1 MTFFT
6 GLFPLGIWSALAAIA
21 IGYLF
26 GNIQTAIIVS
36 RAYYHDDVR
45 NHGSGNAG
53 STNMVRVF
61 GYGPGAITFA
71 GDFTKAFLGVLFGQL
86 VCGEIGGYIAGFFV
100 VIGHCWPM
108 FVGFRGGKGVASSYS
123 IALFTFPLGALAA
136 IVVGGAILLINKKMS
151 IMSLAAMLLF
161 FLATLV
167 FRLNDLPLVILAGLL
182 TIVVF
187 VRHTENIKRLIHGEE
202 QRLRKE
208 GK

>member
-1 MTFFT
+1 VTFFS
-6 GLFPLGIWSALAAIA
+6 GLFSISVWTVVACIL
-21 IGYLF
+21 IGYLL

-53 STNMVRVF
+53 STNMVRVY

-71 GDFTKAFLGVLFGQL
+71 GDFTKAFLGVLLGQL
-86 VCGEIGGYIAGFFV
+86 VCGEVGGYLAGLFV
-100 VIGHCWPM
+100 VIGHCWPV
-108 FVGFRGGKGVASSYS
+108 FDGFRGGKGVASSYS
-123 IALFTFPLGALAA
+123 IAIFTFPLGALGA
-136 IVVGGAILLINKKMS
+136 ILIGGLILLINKKMS
-151 IMSLAAMLLF
+151 IMSLTAMLLF
-161 FLATLV
+161 FVATLV

-187 VRHTENIKRLIHGEE
+187 VRHTDNIQRLIHGEE

>member
-1 MTFFT
+1 MTFFS
-6 GLFPLGIWSALAAIA
+6 GLFSISVWTVVACIL
-21 IGYLF
+21 IGYLL

-53 STNMVRVF
+53 STNMVRVY

-71 GDFTKAFLGVLFGQL
+71 GDFTKAFLGVLLGQL
-86 VCGEIGGYIAGFFV
+86 VAGEIGGYLAGLFV
-100 VIGHCWPM
+100 VIGHCWPV
-108 FVGFRGGKGVASSYS
+108 FDGFRGGKGVASSYS
-123 IALFTFPLGALAA
+123 IAIFTFPLGALGA
-136 IVVGGAILLINKKMS
+136 ILIGGLILLINKKMS

-161 FLATLV
+161 FLATIV
-167 FRLNDLPLVILAGLL
+167 FRLNDLPLMILAGLL

-187 VRHTENIKRLIHGEE
+187 VRHTENIQRLIHGEE

>member
-6 GLFPLGIWSALAAIA
+6 GLFPLGIWTVLACLA
-21 IGYLF
+21 IGYLL

-71 GDFTKAFLGVLFGQL
+71 GDFTKAFLGVLLGQL
-86 VCGEIGGYIAGFFV
+86 ICGEIGGYIAAFFV

-123 IALFTFPLGALAA
+123 IALFTFPLGAVIALA
-136 IVVGGAILLINKKMS
+136 IGGVILLVNKKMS
-151 IMSLAAMLLF
+151 IMSLTAMLIF
-161 FLATLV
+161 FITTLI
-167 FRLNDLPLVILAGLL
+167 FCMDNIPLIVLSGLL
-182 TIVVF
+182 TVVVF
-187 VRHTENIKRLIHGEE
+187 VRHIENIQRLMHGEE
-202 QRLRKE
+202 QRLRRE

>member
-6 GLFPLGIWSALAAIA
+6 GIFTLQIWAILASII
-21 IGYLF
+21 IGYLL
-26 GNIQTAIIVS
+26 GNIQTAVIVS

-53 STNMVRVF
+53 STNMVRVY

-71 GDFTKAFLGVLFGQL
+71 GDSMKALLGVLAGQFL
-86 VCGEIGGYIAGFFV
+86 CGQIGGYIAGFFV

-108 FVGFRGGKGVASSYS
+108 FLGFRGGKGVASSYT
-123 IALFTFPLGALAA
+123 IAVLTFPLGAIGA
-136 IVVGGAILLINKKMS
+136 ILIGAAILLIKKKMS
-151 IMSLAAMLLF
+151 IMSLTAMLLF
-161 FLATLV
+161 FIATLI
-167 FRLNDLPLVILAGLL
+167 FQITNLPLIILAGLL

-187 VRHTENIKRLIHGEE
+187 VRHTENIQRLIHGEE

-208 GK
+208 GL

>member
-1 MTFFT
+1 MTFFS
-6 GLFPLGIWSALAAIA
+6 GLFSISVWTVVACIL
-21 IGYLF
+21 IGYLL

-53 STNMVRVF
+53 STNMVRVY

-71 GDFTKAFLGVLFGQL
+71 GDFTKAFLGVLLGQL
-86 VCGEIGGYIAGFFV
+86 VCGEVGGYLAGLFV
-100 VIGHCWPM
+100 VIGHCWPV
-108 FVGFRGGKGVASSYS
+108 FDGFRGGKGVASSYS
-123 IALFTFPLGALAA
+123 IAIFTFPLGALGA
-136 IVVGGAILLINKKMS
+136 ILIGGLILLINKKMS
-151 IMSLAAMLLF
+151 IMSLTAMLLF
-161 FLATLV
+161 FAATLV

-187 VRHTENIKRLIHGEE
+187 VRHTDNIQRLIHGEE

>member
-1 MTFFT
+1 MTFFS
-6 GLFPLGIWSALAAIA
+6 GLFSISVWTVVACIL
-21 IGYLF
+21 IGYLL

-53 STNMVRVF
+53 STNMVRVY

-71 GDFTKAFLGVLFGQL
+71 GDFTKAFLGVLLGQL
-86 VCGEIGGYIAGFFV
+86 VCGEVGGYLAGLFV
-100 VIGHCWPM
+100 VIGHCWPV
-108 FVGFRGGKGVASSYS
+108 FDGFRGGKGVASSYS
-123 IALFTFPLGALAA
+123 IAIFTFPLGALGA
-136 IVVGGAILLINKKMS
+136 ILIGGLILLINKKMS
-151 IMSLAAMLLF
+151 IMSLTAMLLF
-161 FLATLV
+161 FVATLV

-182 TIVVF
+182 TVVVF
-187 VRHTENIKRLIHGEE
+187 VRHTDNIQRLIHGEE

>member
-6 GLFPLGIWSALAAIA
+6 GIYAITVWTVIA
-21 IGYLF
+21 CIVIGYLL

-53 STNMVRVF
+53 STNMVRVY

-71 GDFTKAFLGVLFGQL
+71 GDFIKAFLGVLLGQL
-86 VCGEIGGYIAGFFV
+86 VAGQIGGYIAGLFV
-100 VIGHCWPM
+100 VVGHCWPV
-108 FVGFRGGKGVASSYS
+108 FDGFRGGKGVASSYS
-123 IALFTFPLGALAA
+123 IAIFTFPLGAL
-136 IVVGGAILLINKKMS
+136 GAILIGGVILLISKKMS

-161 FLATLV
+161 FFAALIFQLA
-167 FRLNDLPLVILAGLL
+167 NLPLVILAGLL
-182 TIVVF
+182 TVVVF
-187 VRHTENIKRLIHGEE
+187 VRHTENIQRLIHGEE

-208 GK
+208 GL

>member
-6 GLFPLGIWSALAAIA
+6 GIFPLGILTGIA
-21 IGYLF
+21 CILIGYLL

-36 RAYYHDDVR
+36 RAYYHDDIR

-53 STNMVRVF
+53 STNMVRVY

-71 GDFTKAFLGVLFGQL
+71 GDFLKAFLSVLLGQL
-86 VCGEIGGYIAGFFV
+86 IAGQIGGYIAGLFV
-100 VIGHCWPM
+100 VVGHCWPI
-108 FVGFRGGKGVASSYS
+108 FDGFRGGKGVASSYS
-123 IALFTFPLGALAA
+123 IAIFTFPLGAL
-136 IVVGGAILLINKKMS
+136 GAILIGGVILLLNKKMS
-151 IMSLAAMLLF
+151 IMSLTAMLLF

-167 FRLNDLPLVILAGLL
+167 FQWGNFPLIILAGLL

-187 VRHTENIKRLIHGEE
+187 VRHTENIQRLIHGEE

>member
-1 MTFFT
+1 MTFFS
-6 GLFPLGIWSALAAIA
+6 GLMTLSVWSMIACVA
-21 IGYLF
+21 IGYLL

-53 STNMVRVF
+53 STNMVRVY

-71 GDFTKAFLGVLFGQL
+71 GDFTKAFLGVLLGQL
-86 VCGEIGGYIAGFFV
+86 VAGQIGGYIAGLFV
-100 VIGHCWPM
+100 VVGHCWPI
-108 FVGFRGGKGVASSYS
+108 FDGFRGGKGVASSYS
-123 IALFTFPLGALAA
+123 IAIFTFPLGALGA
-136 IVVGGAILLINKKMS
+136 ILIGGLILLINKKMS

-161 FLATLV
+161 FLATLL

-187 VRHTENIKRLIHGEE
+187 VRHIENIQRLIHGEE

>member
-1 MTFFT
+1 MTFFSGFFSISVWT
-6 GLFPLGIWSALAAIA
+6 VVACIL
-21 IGYLF
+21 IGYLL

-53 STNMVRVF
+53 STNMVRVY

-71 GDFTKAFLGVLFGQL
+71 GDFTKAFLGVLLGQL
-86 VCGEIGGYIAGFFV
+86 VCGEVGGYLAGLFV
-100 VIGHCWPM
+100 VIGHCWPV
-108 FVGFRGGKGVASSYS
+108 FDGFRGGKGVASSYS
-123 IALFTFPLGALAA
+123 IAIFTFPLGALGA
-136 IVVGGAILLINKKMS
+136 ILIGGLILLINKKMS
-151 IMSLAAMLLF
+151 IMSLTAMLLF
-161 FLATLV
+161 FVATLV
-167 FRLNDLPLVILAGLL
+167 FCLNDLPLVILAGLL

-187 VRHTENIKRLIHGEE
+187 VRHTDNIQRLIHGEE

>member
-6 GLFPLGIWSALAAIA
+6 GFFTLNVWTVAASIV
-21 IGYLF
+21 IGYLL

-53 STNMVRVF
+53 STNMVRVY

-71 GDFTKAFLGVLFGQL
+71 GDSLKAILAVLLGQL
-86 VCGEIGGYIAGFFV
+86 LCGEIGGYIAGLFV
-100 VIGHCWPM
+100 VVGHCWPV
-108 FVGFRGGKGVASSYS
+108 FDGFRGGKGVASSYS
-123 IALFTFPLGALAA
+123 IALFTFPLGALGA
-136 IVVGGAILLINKKMS
+136 ILIGGAILLINKKMS
-151 IMSLAAMLLF
+151 IMSLTAMLLF
-161 FLATLV
+161 FFATLL
-167 FRLNDLPLVILAGLL
+167 FRLSDLPLVVLAGALML
-182 TIVVF
+182 IVF
-187 VRHTENIKRLIHGEE
+187 VRHTENIQRLIHGEE

>member
-6 GLFPLGIWSALAAIA
+6 GIFTFHLWTVIA
-21 IGYLF
+21 CILIGYLL
-26 GNIQTAIIVS
+26 GNIQTAVIVS

-53 STNMVRVF
+53 STNMVRVY

-71 GDFTKAFLGVLFGQL
+71 GDSMKALLGVLAGQL
-86 VCGEIGGYIAGFFV
+86 LCGQVGGYIAGLFV

-108 FVGFRGGKGVASSYS
+108 FLGFRGGKGVASSYT
-123 IALFTFPLGALAA
+123 IAILSFPLGALAA
-136 IVVGGAILLINKKMS
+136 IAIGGAILLINKKMS
-151 IMSLAAMLLF
+151 IMSLAAMVLF
-161 FLATLV
+161 FIATLV
-167 FRLNDLPLVILAGLL
+167 FQIGNLPLVILAGFLMV
-182 TIVVF
+182 VVF
-187 VRHTENIKRLIHGEE
+187 VRHTENIQRLMHGEE

>member
-1 MTFFT
+1 MTFFS
-6 GLFPLGIWSALAAIA
+6 GLFSISVWTVVACIL
-21 IGYLF
+21 IGYLL

-53 STNMVRVF
+53 STNMVRVY

-71 GDFTKAFLGVLFGQL
+71 GDFLKAFLAVLLGQL
-86 VCGEIGGYIAGFFV
+86 VAGQIGGYIAGFFV
-100 VIGHCWPM
+100 VVGHCWPV
-108 FVGFRGGKGVASSYS
+108 FDGFRGGKGVASSYS
-123 IALFTFPLGALAA
+123 IALFTFPLAAVGAIL
-136 IVVGGAILLINKKMS
+136 IGGAILLINKKMS

-161 FLATLV
+161 FLATIV

-187 VRHTENIKRLIHGEE
+187 VRHTDNIQRLIHGEE

>member
-1 MTFFT
+1 MTVFS
-6 GLFPLGIWSALAAIA
+6 GLFSVQLWTALACVV

-71 GDFTKAFLGVLFGQL
+71 GDSAKAILALLLGQL
-86 VCGEIGGYIAGFFV
+86 LCGPVGGYIAGFFV

-108 FVGFRGGKGVASSYS
+108 FAGFRGGKGVASSYS
-123 IALFTFPLGALAA
+123 IAIFTFPLGALAA
-136 IVVGGAILLINKKMS
+136 IAIGGAILLINKKMS
-151 IMSLAAMLLF
+151 IMSLTAIILF
-161 FLATLV
+161 FVFTLI
-167 FRLNDLPLVILAGLL
+167 FRLSNIPLIVLAGLL

-187 VRHTENIKRLIHGEE
+187 VRHTENIQRLIHGEE

>member
-1 MTFFT
+1 MTFFS
-6 GLFPLGIWSALAAIA
+6 GLFSISVWTVVACIL
-21 IGYLF
+21 IGYLL

-53 STNMVRVF
+53 STNMVRVY

-71 GDFTKAFLGVLFGQL
+71 GDFTKAFLGVLLGQL
-86 VCGEIGGYIAGFFV
+86 VCGEVGGYLAGLFV
-100 VIGHCWPM
+100 VIGHCWPV
-108 FVGFRGGKGVASSYS
+108 FDGFRGGKGVASSYS
-123 IALFTFPLGALAA
+123 IAIFTFPLGALGA
-136 IVVGGAILLINKKMS
+136 ILIGGLILLINKKMS
-151 IMSLAAMLLF
+151 IMSLTAMLLF
-161 FLATLV
+161 FAATLV

-182 TIVVF
+182 TVVVF
-187 VRHTENIKRLIHGEE
+187 VRHTDNIQRLIHGEE

>member
-6 GLFPLGIWSALAAIA
+6 GIFGISVWTVLACAV
-21 IGYLF
+21 IGYLL
-26 GNIQTAIIVS
+26 GNIQTAVIVS

-53 STNMVRVF
+53 STNMVRVY

-71 GDFTKAFLGVLFGQL
+71 GDATKAFLGVLAGQL
-86 VCGEIGGYIAGFFV
+86 LCGQVGGYIAGLFV
-100 VIGHCWPM
+100 VAGHCWPM
-108 FVGFRGGKGVASSYS
+108 FLGFHGGKGVASSYT
-123 IALFTFPLGALAA
+123 IAILSFPLGALGA
-136 IVVGGAILLINKKMS
+136 ILIGGAILLINKKMS
-151 IMSLAAMLLF
+151 LMSLAAMLLF

-167 FRLNDLPLVILAGLL
+167 FRLDNLPLVILAGLL
-182 TIVVF
+182 TAVVF
-187 VRHTENIKRLIHGEE
+187 VRHAENIQRLIHGEE

>member
-1 MTFFT
+1 MTFFS
-6 GLFPLGIWSALAAIA
+6 GLFSISVWTVVACIL
-21 IGYLF
+21 IGYLL

-53 STNMVRVF
+53 STNMVRVY

-71 GDFTKAFLGVLFGQL
+71 GDFTKAFLGVLLGQL
-86 VCGEIGGYIAGFFV
+86 VCGEVGGYLAGLFV
-100 VIGHCWPM
+100 VIGHCWPV
-108 FVGFRGGKGVASSYS
+108 FDGFRGGKGVASSYS
-123 IALFTFPLGALAA
+123 IAIFTFPLGALGA
-136 IVVGGAILLINKKMS
+136 ILIGGLILLINKKMS
-151 IMSLAAMLLF
+151 IMSLTAMLLF
-161 FLATLV
+161 FIATLV

-187 VRHTENIKRLIHGEE
+187 VRHTDNIQRLIHGEE

>member
-1 MTFFT
+1 MTFFS
-6 GLFPLGIWSALAAIA
+6 GLMTLSVWSMIACVA
-21 IGYLF
+21 IGYLL

-53 STNMVRVF
+53 STNMVRVY

-71 GDFTKAFLGVLFGQL
+71 GDFTKAFLGVLLGQF
-86 VCGEIGGYIAGFFV
+86 VAGQIGGYIAGLFV
-100 VIGHCWPM
+100 VVGHCWPI
-108 FVGFRGGKGVASSYS
+108 FDGFRGGKGVASSYS
-123 IALFTFPLGALAA
+123 IAIFTFPLGALGA
-136 IVVGGAILLINKKMS
+136 ILIGGLILLINKKMS

-187 VRHTENIKRLIHGEE
+187 VRHIDNIKRLIHGEE

>member
-6 GLFPLGIWSALAAIA
+6 GLFPLGVWTALSCIA
-21 IGYLF
+21 IGYLL

-71 GDFTKAFLGVLFGQL
+71 GDFTKAFLGVLLGQL

-108 FVGFRGGKGVASSYS
+108 FAGFRGGKGVASSYS
-123 IALFTFPLGALAA
+123 IAIFTFPLGAAIALA
-136 IVVGGAILLINKKMS
+136 VGGIILLLNKKMS
-151 IMSLAAMLLF
+151 IMSLATMLIF
-161 FLATLV
+161 FIATLI
-167 FRLNDLPLVILAGLL
+167 FRLHVLPLIILAGLL
-182 TIVVF
+182 TIIVF
-187 VRHTENIKRLIHGEE
+187 VRHIENIQRLIHGEE